1 MKLLL
6 HGHELYYYDNKKM
19 GEVDYLIND
28 YDNVSILPIEVKSGR
43 DIYEYRALP
52 KIVKN
57 DNYNV
62 KTGYIFDNLEGITQK
77 EDNIFRFPIY
87 YIMFI

>member
-1 MKLLL
+1 MEETVTFKW
-6 HGHELYYYDNKKM
+6 GN
-19 GEVDYLIND
+19 
-28 YDNVSILPIEVKSGR
+28 
-43 DIYEYRALP
+43 
-52 KIVKN
+52 KN

-62 KTGYIFDNLEGITQK
+62 KIGYIFDNLEGITQK

>member
-1 MKLLL
+1 
-6 HGHELYYYDNKKM
+6 M

-62 KTGYIFDNLEGITQK
+62 KIGYIFDNLEGITQK